1 MRISGIQEAR
11 EVRFQVLSS
20 PNTRRS
26 ACETSARPEKTSTK
40 SRSLQDDMSW
50 IFWDIERF
58 WKGFGNWRTYMKPH
72 FRIWNGSYGETSD
85 ISKVIKPKSPSNNK
99 GIPPLWFQ
107 LRVFTMWNLTVPLH
121 EEGYQ
126 NKYWRGMP
134 IQQVVNHHCVT
145 TKTPKKPVWPK
156 HLSYTNMFQTTNAIF
171 HGLQFETKNI
181 TFHFLKSQ
189 TNSTS
194 ATFAKLDL
202 RWKRFFHSPIHQA
215 VSHTPGQSWC
225 STTHMLSA

>member
-1 MRISGIQEAR
+1 MKSDMYIEIHEDKWDTRSYR

-20 PNTRRS
+20 QNTRRS
-26 ACETSARPEKTSTK
+26 ACETSARPQKTSTK
-40 SRSLQDDMSW
+40 SRSLQDGMSW

-58 WKGFGNWRTYMKPH
+58 WKDFGNWRTYMKPH

-134 IQQVVNHHCVT
+134 IQQVINHHCVT
-145 TKTPKKPVWPK
+145 TKTPQKPVWPK

-171 HGLQFETKNI
+171 HGLQFETKSI
-181 TFHFLKSQ
+181 TFHFHLKSQ

-202 RWKRFFHSPIHQA
+202 RWKRFFIR
-215 VSHTPGQSWC
+215 QS
-225 STTHMLSA
+225 TKQ